1 MSDSQKRIDKLV
13 ANTAKNYQ
21 LMAEQQ
27 MPNTIGQYVMES
39 LLAGQAISKQGLQS
53 WINQKLTQ
61 TPSAQGKLKPEND
74 ITYQVYFA
82 VHKFIEGIEAK
93 ENNNENH

>member
-1 MSDSQKRIDKLV
+1 MTDSTQKTDKLI
-13 ANTAKNYQ
+13 ANIAKNYQ

-27 MPNTIGQYVMES
+27 MPNTIGQYVIEALS
-39 LLAGQAISKQGLQS
+39 AGQAISKEGLQL